1 VPDSNYPDYDILM
14 SWRYDVTALS
24 LPMEVMTMGESAK
37 RSTIY
42 FNPDLHRALRIK
54 AAHTQRTVSD
64 LVNDA
69 VRLALREDQEDL
81 AAFAERQAEPVM
93 SYEELLKDLKAHG
106 KI

>member
-1 VPDSNYPDYDILM
+1 M
-14 SWRYDVTALS
+14 LS
-24 LPMEVMTMGESAK
+24 LLMEVMTMSEPAK
-37 RSTIY
+37 RSTVY
-42 FNPDLHRALRIK
+42 FSPDLHRALRIK

-81 AAFAERQAEPVM
+81 AVFAEREREPAM

>member
-1 VPDSNYPDYDILM
+1 M
-14 SWRYDVTALS
+14 S
-24 LPMEVMTMGESAK
+24 ESAK

-42 FNPDLHRALRIK
+42 FSPDLHRALRVK
-54 AAHTQRTVSD
+54 AAHTQRTDSD

-81 AAFAERQAEPVM
+81 AAFAEREAEPVL

>member
-1 VPDSNYPDYDILM
+1 M
-14 SWRYDVTALS
+14 SELV
-24 LPMEVMTMGESAK
+24 K
-37 RSTIY
+37 RSTVY
-42 FNPDLHRALRIK
+42 FSPDLHRALRIK

-81 AAFAERQAEPVM
+81 AAFIERQAEPVM
-93 SYEELLKDLKAHG
+93 TYEELLRDLKAHG